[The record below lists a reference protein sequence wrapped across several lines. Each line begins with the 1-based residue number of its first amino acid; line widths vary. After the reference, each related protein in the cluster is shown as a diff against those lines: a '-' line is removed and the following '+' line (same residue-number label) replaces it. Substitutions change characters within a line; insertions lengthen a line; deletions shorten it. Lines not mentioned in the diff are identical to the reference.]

1 MATKTIVLLI
11 QSLTAALRHA
21 NGTPRA
27 FYFLNHGTS
36 LPNSFF
42 YLLHQSLGVTLCAGR
57 TGRSMQPTT
66 HQFTLCMLWPA
77 SFNLLF
83 HSSFS
88 IFPMFFLNQYNK
100 KNANAGLQ
108 SWVPLLACAKPL
120 LVSLPVYQT
129 DCWRINSTSGNH

>member
-100 KNANAGLQ
+100 KKCKCWSAKLGT
-108 SWVPLLACAKPL
+108 PACLCKTTSCKPSCL
-120 LVSLPVYQT
+120 S
-129 DCWRINSTSGNH
+129 D